1 MYHGVVFG
9 GNRSVACGAFG
20 DYGNVD
26 GNLLAGLYGNV
37 LGLAV
42 FGDDFAAFVDGI
54 TGGEFVPVPGDQRFD
69 ASFSASLF
77 IRGGQKD
84 YIPIEASARTFQCE
98 EAGQVGSQHGLVVNG
113 ATTVHVAVLHDRAE
127 RVHRPAGT
135 LGANDV
141 HVSDQKQGTRR
152 VRNGG

>member
-84 YIPIEASARTFQCE
+84 YIPIEASTRTFHRDE
-98 EAGQVGSQHGLVVNG
+98 G
-113 ATTVHVAVLHDRAE
+113 
-127 RVHRPAGT
+127 VHRPAGT

-141 HVSDQKQGTRR
+141 HMSDQKQGTRR
-152 VRNGG
+152 VRNGGTAQASDQGAAAGRDFQK